1 MEPYLT
7 REDLT
12 LLCQMYGIPEMKAQM
27 RLPTA
32 CDEIDALCYGRIR
45 RIGFDR
51 LTSFQQEKV
60 KKAVAAHLV
69 FLIRYGDLVHNPL
82 QSYGING
89 VSMTFDASR
98 LETQGGVTTSS
109 EAMAQ
114 LRQSGLAVR
123 LIP

>member
-1 MEPYLT
+1 MDAYLT
-7 REDLT
+7 REDLGWVWE
-12 LLCQMYGIPEMKAQM
+12 QYGIPEDEAEK
-27 RLPTA
+27 RLPAA

-51 LTSFQQEKV
+51 LTPFQQEKV
-60 KKAVAAHLV
+60 KKAVAAHLA

>member
-1 MEPYLT
+1 MEGYLT
-7 REDLT
+7 REDLDWVW
-12 LLCQMYGIPEMKAQM
+12 QQYGIPADEAEK

-51 LTSFQQEKV
+51 LTPFQQEKV
-60 KKAVAAHLV
+60 KKAAAAHLA
-69 FLIRYGDLVHNPL
+69 FLIRYEDLVHNPL

-98 LETQGGVTTSS
+98 LETQGGVTTSR